1 MIRFE
6 KVFLRYDTGISL
18 RDLDFSIAKDEFVYL
33 YGDSGSGKSS
43 ILKMIYLDIFPN
55 SGSVNVLGSDS
66 STMKRRDIARIR
78 QKIGMVFQDFY
89 LLSDRDI
96 YSNIALPL
104 ELQGLKTAEV
114 RSRVSL
120 TADELGIRSRL
131 SHYPHELSA
140 GEKQKVALAR
150 AMVISP
156 DILLVDEPIANL
168 DERAA
173 AEVLKHIWKIHES
186 GTCVVFATHNDTLLK
201 QDPTRTLSLVSGEI
215 VKDSGI

>member
-1 MIRFE
+1 MIQFD

-18 RDLDFSIAKDEFVYL
+18 RDLNFTIEKDEFVYL

-43 ILKMIYLDIFPN
+43 ILKMIYLDLFPN

-66 STMKRRDIARIR
+66 NNIKRRDIANIR
-78 QKIGMVFQDFY
+78 QRIGMVFQNFH

-104 ELQGLKTAEV
+104 ELQGLKADVV
-114 RSRVSL
+114 RSKVSL
-120 TADELGIRSRL
+120 KADELGIRSRL

-140 GEKQKVALAR
+140 GEQQKVALAR

-156 DILLVDEPIANL
+156 DILLADEPIAHL
-168 DERAA
+168 DEKSAA
-173 AEVLKHIWKIHES
+173 DVLKYIWKIHET
-186 GTCVVFATHNDTLLK
+186 GTSVIFATHNEILLK
-201 QDPTRTLSLVSGEI
+201 QDPARTMTIVAGEV
-215 VKDSGI
+215 VKDIP

>member
-156 DILLVDEPIANL
+156 DILLVDEPIAHL